1 MGFNTS
7 NSKAKDFAKQI
18 NYGGK
23 VLMFK
28 STVNQ
33 NAINDNNYS
42 FDVLELTQ
50 NNWRESQFCRNYW
63 KHYL

>member
-1 MGFNTS
+1 MEISVDYKLLMGLYYPVLWVFTS

-28 STVNQ
+28 EVQ
-33 NAINDNNYS
+33 LICY
-42 FDVLELTQ
+42 
-50 NNWRESQFCRNYW
+50 
-63 KHYL
+63 K

>member
-7 NSKAKDFAKQI
+7 NSKAKDFKQI

-23 VLMFK
+23 VFDVQR

-33 NAINDNNYS
+33 K
-42 FDVLELTQ
+42 L
-50 NNWRESQFCRNYW
+50 
-63 KHYL
+63 

>member
-7 NSKAKDFAKQI
+7 NSKEKDFAKQI

-23 VLMFK
+23 VFDVQR

-33 NAINDNNYS
+33 
-42 FDVLELTQ
+42 
-50 NNWRESQFCRNYW
+50 
-63 KHYL
+63 KM

>member
-1 MGFNTS
+1 MGSYYPVLWVLTS

-23 VLMFK
+23 VFDVQR

-42 FDVLELTQ
+42 FDVFELTQ
-50 NNWRESQFCRNYW
+50 
-63 KHYL
+63 KTI

>member
-23 VLMFK
+23 VFDVQR

-42 FDVLELTQ
+42 FDVFGTYTKQLARITIL
-50 NNWRESQFCRNYW
+50 
-63 KHYL
+63 